1 MNGTSFILFFLA
13 VLILVLFL
21 YYVTMAYA
29 HGFARHGR
37 NIMYR
42 DFYECGFRMTPDIRF
57 MLDIQFSVIGIIF
70 LIYDMEI
77 VLLTPIFVNIHH
89 LPIGTIFLTAGLLA
103 ILGLSYWYEWDHYTL
118 NWSLS

>member
-1 MNGTSFILFFLA
+1 MNGPSFILFFLA
-13 VLILVLFL
+13 TLILVLFL
-21 YYVTMAYA
+21 YYVTMAYS
-29 HGFARHGR
+29 HSFSRHGR

-42 DFYECGFRMTPDIRF
+42 DFYECGFKTIPDIRF

-77 VLLTPIFVNIHH
+77 VLITPLLVNLHH
-89 LPIGTIFLTAGLLA
+89 LPITATFLALSILF
-103 ILGLSYWYEWDHYTL
+103 ILGISYWYEWEHHTL